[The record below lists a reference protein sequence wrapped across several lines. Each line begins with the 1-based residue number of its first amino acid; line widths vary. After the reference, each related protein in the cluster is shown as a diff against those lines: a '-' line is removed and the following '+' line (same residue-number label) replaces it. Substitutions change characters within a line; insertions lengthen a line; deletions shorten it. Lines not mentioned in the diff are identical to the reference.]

1 MPYLELA
8 KYGKRA
14 PRLGTLKELVRS
26 YRTVTKDLER
36 VMTPARAIDRSWGIP
51 CSGQQVDAARHRGQ

>member
-26 YRTVTKDLER
+26 YRTVTKDVER

-51 CSGQQVDAARHRGQ
+51 CAG